1 MIILRTFSKNKEK
14 NEEYDPIKHAGKIS
28 TGIIGA
34 GAALGAIGG
43 GINHHYYVNPKSK
56 FAKNVGR
63 EAEAVF
69 KKKGDK
75 KSLEYISKLRGRSL
89 AGNMGH
95 GALETAGKWAIPAV
109 AIGAGIAAYKSHKN
123 KKQK

>member
-14 NEEYDPIKHAGKIS
+14 GEEYDPIKHAGKIS

-34 GAALGAIGG
+34 GAALGAIGN
-43 GINHHYYVNPKSK
+43 GINHRVYVNPKGKFTKDVSK
-56 FAKNVGR
+56 I
-63 EAEAVF
+63 AEDAI
-69 KKKGDK
+69 KKRGDK
-75 KSLEYISKLRGRSL
+75 GALEYISKMRGRSL

-95 GALETAGKWAIPAV
+95 GALEVAGRWAIPAV
-109 AIGAGIAAYKSHKN
+109 AIGAGVAAYKSHKN